1 MNDLKEFLK
10 NSAITHKNASSSMG
24 TSQQQIMGIFRF
36 LIAYHY
42 QDEMT
47 REATKKML
55 YSPFPSHEFSAT
67 GFLESSKRKINHSM
81 FVCLYTLT

>member
-1 MNDLKEFLK
+1 
-10 NSAITHKNASSSMG
+10 MG

-47 REATKKML
+47 REATKKNAIFTL
-55 YSPFPSHEFSAT
+55 SSHEFSAT

-81 FVCLYTLT
+81 FVCLYTLS